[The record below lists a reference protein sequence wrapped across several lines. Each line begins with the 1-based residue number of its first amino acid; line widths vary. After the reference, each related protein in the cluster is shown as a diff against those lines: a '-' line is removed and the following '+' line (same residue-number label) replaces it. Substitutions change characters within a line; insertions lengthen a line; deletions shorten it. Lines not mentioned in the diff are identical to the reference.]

1 MFTADC
7 GPPLP
12 IKVGAADG
20 HYRLPTLLSM
30 RLPKLEQNG
39 LARSW
44 DKRIRLWGL
53 ECCGF
58 RQVVAYVDLKG
69 WVHICSS
76 NVLSGLHLMADKR
89 AAKIVGPALKVAGV
103 VVLCLVSGV
112 IGGALTRNFGTSSYT
127 LSYADFVSVMLTAVS
142 LLMTV
147 LAIFLAVVGFL
158 GWTTIEQKVHGKTE
172 DFLAKG
178 FEKGGRLDRVVVD
191 MIERKTEEI
200 MFRGV
205 QPVGEDDLNGSE
217 EDKGENGGVA

>member
-1 MFTADC
+1 MGWRDHRINVS
-7 GPPLP
+7 GYGGLN
-12 IKVGAADG
+12 AAG
-20 HYRLPTLLSM
+20 F
-30 RLPKLEQNG
+30 G
-39 LARSW
+39 
-44 DKRIRLWGL
+44 RLWHML
-53 ECCGF
+53 TSM
-58 RQVVAYVDLKG
+58 G
-69 WVHICSS
+69 WVNICSS

-89 AAKIVGPALKVAGV
+89 AAKIVGPALRVAGV

-178 FEKGGRLDRVVVD
+178 FEKGGRLESIVLDV
-191 MIERKTEEI
+191 IETNSMEI
-200 MFRGV
+200 MFRGI
-205 QPVGEDDLNGSE
+205 QPVGEDDLSGSD

>member
-1 MFTADC
+1 
-7 GPPLP
+7 
-12 IKVGAADG
+12 
-20 HYRLPTLLSM
+20 
-30 RLPKLEQNG
+30 
-39 LARSW
+39 
-44 DKRIRLWGL
+44 
-53 ECCGF
+53 
-58 RQVVAYVDLKG
+58 
-69 WVHICSS
+69 
-76 NVLSGLHLMADKR
+76 MADKR
-89 AAKIVGPALKVAGV
+89 TTTGFGPALKVAGV

-178 FEKGGRLDRVVVD
+178 FEKGGRLDRVVVE

-205 QPVGEDDLNGSE
+205 QPVSEDDLNGGD
-217 EDKGENGGVA
+217 EDTDKDGGAV